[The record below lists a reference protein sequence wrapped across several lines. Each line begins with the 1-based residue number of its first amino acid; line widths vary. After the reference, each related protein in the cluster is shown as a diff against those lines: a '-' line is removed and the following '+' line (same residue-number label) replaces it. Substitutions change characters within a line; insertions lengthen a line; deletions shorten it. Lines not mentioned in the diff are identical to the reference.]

1 MVGVFSPSLRH
12 DMKQPRE
19 RLHQMCG
26 NPACNPA
33 KRATAL
39 VKIIDDKYIFEESNK
54 LQAYRASAK
63 AVKWNENESVVGL
76 HRTSWNP
83 LDTRRIN
90 RSTCTGCPRCAHT
103 QVLSAARSKVDCLR
117 HRGMQ
122 HTGVCRI
129 GCNSLMVGWNSLMV
143 GCTSL
148 VDKTHVNIF
157 VVSRSTNRVFCP

>member
-1 MVGVFSPSLRH
+1 
-12 DMKQPRE
+12 MKQPRE
-19 RLHQMCG
+19 RLPQMCG

-39 VKIIDDKYIFEESNK
+39 VKIIDDKYILEESNK

-122 HTGVCRI
+122 HIDSEGRPQ
-129 GCNSLMVGWNSLMV
+129 
-143 GCTSL
+143 
-148 VDKTHVNIF
+148 
-157 VVSRSTNRVFCP
+157 RTNRQWNTDIVVIALKGDTP